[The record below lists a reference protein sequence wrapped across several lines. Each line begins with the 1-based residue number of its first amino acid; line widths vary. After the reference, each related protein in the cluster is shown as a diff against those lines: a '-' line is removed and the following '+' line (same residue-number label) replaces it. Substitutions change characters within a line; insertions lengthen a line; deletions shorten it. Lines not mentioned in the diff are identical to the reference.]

1 MKNNIF
7 ISVIIPVYNVE
18 PYIERCFWSV
28 VSQTYRNY
36 ECIFIDDCGTDHSIE
51 ILQKLI
57 SEYKGN
63 IPLKIIRHEYNRG
76 ASASRNS
83 GMAIASGSFFYF
95 ADSDDYI
102 SPDALSKLVE
112 KTDAHFD
119 VIYGRSL
126 IIKGNDCYLSEIEY
140 PERSNLDFDFFY
152 HSLNN
157 RMGCVTTVCN
167 RLYRR
172 DFLETYRIRFCE
184 GNCFEDVLF
193 NAEIF
198 MHHPRLL
205 EIDQVTYFYAIR
217 KNSVSTSFTAQ
228 KFENEIAAV
237 ELLKNIL
244 TENNSHD
251 DLPVKRLIGQRYLRL
266 LIIAPD
272 YGKAFFKKAF
282 DLIHAR
288 GFLWKEWK
296 ALLFRHKVL
305 YIYVIMPKFLSYFY
319 CLFIIL
325 AYRSF
330 IWNKRKW

>member
-57 SEYKGN
+57 SDYKGN

-140 PERSNLDFDFFY
+140 PEKSNLDFDFFY

-198 MHHPRLL
+198 KYHPRIL
-205 EIDQVTYFYAIR
+205 EIDHISYFYVIR
-217 KNSVSTSFTAQ
+217 NNSITTSLTDH

-244 TENNSHD
+244 TENNSQD
-251 DLPVKRLIGQRYLRL
+251 DSSVNRLIGQRYLRL

-272 YGKAFFKKAF
+272 YGKGFFKKAF
-282 DLIHAR
+282 DYVHAR
-288 GFLWKEWK
+288 GFSFKEWK
-296 ALLFRHKVL
+296 VLFLRHKIL
-305 YIYVIMPKFLSYFY
+305 YIQTVIPRCLAFFY
-319 CLFIIL
+319 CAAIVWI
-325 AYRSF
+325 YRVF
-330 IWNKRKW
+330 FWERKQW